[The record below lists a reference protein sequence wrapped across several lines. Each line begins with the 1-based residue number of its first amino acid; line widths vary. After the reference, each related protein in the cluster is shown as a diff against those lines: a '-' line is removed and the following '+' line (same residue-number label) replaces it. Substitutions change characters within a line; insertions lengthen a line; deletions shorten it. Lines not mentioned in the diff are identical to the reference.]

1 MLENINSFIGGLC
14 LVSVGLMFGYI
25 LSDTKLTK
33 NKKIITIIIIIVYS
47 ILYGLIYKEFDNS
60 LRSIINFVI
69 NTLIFKFLFNFKLS
83 KAIFVSFLHGI
94 VLMIADIFCMIF
106 YKYVCHLTNEYI
118 TNNIAGSL
126 IGNITVS
133 IIFVAITLI
142 LRKPL
147 KKILSYKVTSNKRVI
162 IYIILTICCV
172 AVFFFFAITSITE
185 GISVRNLFFGIFAI
199 IVFLVITSSF
209 IRQNIKNERL
219 TKEYDNLIDFVKEYE
234 MIIENQRIDRHENKN
249 TLVNIK
255 SKLIDKSKRN
265 DIIEYIDSILKE
277 KTTFSKEKYAKL
289 GYLPSNGLKGLFYY
303 KIDQAENMG
312 IKVSISIPKDVSKSL
327 LYDLK
332 DNDYKELCKIL
343 GVYLDNAIE
352 ASIISDDKNIGI
364 EIYNRQDYVSV
375 IISNSYCG
383 EIDEVSINKTGY
395 STKGSGRGYGL
406 SLVNRII
413 KSNPIFENETNVT
426 PKLYIQKLTIKKSIN
441 D

>member
-1 MLENINSFIGGLC
+1 MLENISRIIGGILISSIG
-14 LVSVGLMFGYI
+14 LVFGYL
-25 LSDTKLTK
+25 LSNEKFTK
-33 NKKIITIIIIIVYS
+33 KKIAITVIIIIAYS
-47 ILYGLIYKEFDNS
+47 IGYNFIYYNVGNS
-60 LRSIINFVI
+60 MRGIINFAI
-69 NTLIFKFLFNFKLS
+69 NTLIFKFLFNFKLF
-83 KAIFVSFLHGI
+83 KAIFVSFLHSILLLASEMLCLIILFFFTNISNGYIYNIMAGGI
-94 VLMIADIFCMIF
+94 
-106 YKYVCHLTNEYI
+106 
-118 TNNIAGSL
+118 
-126 IGNITVS
+126 IGNVLVCTVF
-133 IIFVAITLI
+133 IFLAIA

-147 KKILSYKVTSNKRVI
+147 KKLLSSRVTQNTRI
-162 IYIILTICCV
+162 ITYIILTICCI
-172 AVFFFFAITSITE
+172 AFFFFFAITGMNNSNTK
-185 GISVRNLFFGIFAI
+185 SFFIGSFAI
-199 IVFLVITSSF
+199 IVFITILFSF
-209 IRQNIKNERL
+209 IKQNIKNERL

-303 KIDQAENMG
+303 KIDRAENMG

-332 DNDYKELCKIL
+332 GNDYKELCKII

-406 SLVNRII
+406 SLVNKII

>member
-1 MLENINSFIGGLC
+1 MLENISRIIGGILISSIG
-14 LVSVGLMFGYI
+14 LVFGYL
-25 LSDTKLTK
+25 LSNEKFTK
-33 NKKIITIIIIIVYS
+33 KKIAITVIIIIAYS
-47 ILYGLIYKEFDNS
+47 IGYNFIYYNVGNS
-60 LRSIINFVI
+60 MRGIINFAI
-69 NTLIFKFLFNFKLS
+69 NTLIFKFLFNFKLF
-83 KAIFVSFLHGI
+83 KAIFVSFLHSILLLASEMLCLIILFFFTNISNGYIYNIMAGGI
-94 VLMIADIFCMIF
+94 
-106 YKYVCHLTNEYI
+106 
-118 TNNIAGSL
+118 
-126 IGNITVS
+126 IGNVLVCTVF
-133 IIFVAITLI
+133 IFLAIA

-147 KKILSYKVTSNKRVI
+147 KKLLSSRVTQNTRI
-162 IYIILTICCV
+162 ITYIILTICCI
-172 AVFFFFAITSITE
+172 AFFFFFAITSMNNSNTK
-185 GISVRNLFFGIFAI
+185 SFFIGSFAI
-199 IVFLVITSSF
+199 IVFITILFSF
-209 IRQNIKNERL
+209 IKQNIKNERL

-303 KIDQAENMG
+303 KIDRAENMG

-332 DNDYKELCKIL
+332 GNDYKELCKII

-406 SLVNRII
+406 SLVNKII

>member
-1 MLENINSFIGGLC
+1 MLENISRIIGGILISSIG
-14 LVSVGLMFGYI
+14 LVFGYL
-25 LSDTKLTK
+25 LSNEKFTK
-33 NKKIITIIIIIVYS
+33 KKIAITVIIIIAYS
-47 ILYGLIYKEFDNS
+47 IGYNFIYYNVSNS
-60 LRSIINFVI
+60 MRGIINFAI
-69 NTLIFKFLFNFKLS
+69 NTLIFKFLFDFKLF
-83 KAIFVSFLHGI
+83 KAIFVSFLHSILLLASEMICLIILFFFTNISNGYIYNIMAGGI
-94 VLMIADIFCMIF
+94 
-106 YKYVCHLTNEYI
+106 
-118 TNNIAGSL
+118 
-126 IGNITVS
+126 IGNVLVCTVF
-133 IIFVAITLI
+133 IFLAIA

-147 KKILSYKVTSNKRVI
+147 KKLLSSRVTQNTRI
-162 IYIILTICCV
+162 ITYIILTICCI
-172 AVFFFFAITSITE
+172 AFFFFFAITGMNNSNTK
-185 GISVRNLFFGIFAI
+185 SFFIGSFAI
-199 IVFLVITSSF
+199 IVFITILFSF
-209 IRQNIKNERL
+209 IKQNIKNERL

-303 KIDQAENMG
+303 KIDRAENMG

-332 DNDYKELCKIL
+332 GNDYKELCKIL

-406 SLVNRII
+406 SLVNKII

>member
-1 MLENINSFIGGLC
+1 MLENISRIIGGILI
-14 LVSVGLMFGYI
+14 SSIGLIFGYL
-25 LSDTKLTK
+25 LSNDKFTK
-33 NKKIITIIIIIVYS
+33 KKIAITIIIIIAYS
-47 ILYGLIYKEFDNS
+47 IGYNFIYYNVGNS
-60 LRSIINFVI
+60 MRGIINFAI
-69 NTLIFKFLFNFKLS
+69 NTLIFKFLFNFKLF
-83 KAIFVSFLHGI
+83 KAIFVSFLHSILLLASEMLCLIILFFFTNISNGYIYNIMAGGI
-94 VLMIADIFCMIF
+94 
-106 YKYVCHLTNEYI
+106 
-118 TNNIAGSL
+118 
-126 IGNITVS
+126 IGNVLVCTVF
-133 IIFVAITLI
+133 IFLAIA

-147 KKILSYKVTSNKRVI
+147 KKLLSSRVTQNTRI
-162 IYIILTICCV
+162 ITYIILTICCI
-172 AVFFFFAITSITE
+172 AFFFFFAITGMNNSNTK
-185 GISVRNLFFGIFAI
+185 SFFIGSFAI
-199 IVFLVITSSF
+199 IAFITILFSF
-209 IRQNIKNERL
+209 IKQNIKNERL

-303 KIDQAENMG
+303 KIDRAENMG

-332 DNDYKELCKIL
+332 GNDYKELCKII

-406 SLVNRII
+406 SLVNKII

>member
-1 MLENINSFIGGLC
+1 MLENISRIIGGILI
-14 LVSVGLMFGYI
+14 SSIGLIFGYL
-25 LSDTKLTK
+25 LSNDKFTK
-33 NKKIITIIIIIVYS
+33 KKIAITIIIIIAYS
-47 ILYGLIYKEFDNS
+47 IGYNFIYYNVSNS
-60 LRSIINFVI
+60 MRGIINFAI
-69 NTLIFKFLFNFKLS
+69 NTLIFKFLFNFKLF
-83 KAIFVSFLHGI
+83 KAIFVSFLHSILLLASEMLCLIILFFFTNINNGYIYNIMAGGI
-94 VLMIADIFCMIF
+94 
-106 YKYVCHLTNEYI
+106 
-118 TNNIAGSL
+118 
-126 IGNITVS
+126 IGNVLVCTVF
-133 IIFVAITLI
+133 IFLAIA

-147 KKILSYKVTSNKRVI
+147 KKLLSSRVTQNTRI
-162 IYIILTICCV
+162 ITYIILTICCI
-172 AVFFFFAITSITE
+172 AFFFFFAITGMNNSNTK
-185 GISVRNLFFGIFAI
+185 SFFIGSFAI
-199 IVFLVITSSF
+199 IVFITILFSF
-209 IRQNIKNERL
+209 IKQNIKNERL

-303 KIDQAENMG
+303 KIDRAENMG

-332 DNDYKELCKIL
+332 GNDYKELCKII

-406 SLVNRII
+406 SLVNKII

>member
-1 MLENINSFIGGLC
+1 MLENISRIIGGILISSIG
-14 LVSVGLMFGYI
+14 LVFGYL
-25 LSDTKLTK
+25 LSNEKFTK
-33 NKKIITIIIIIVYS
+33 KKIAITVIIIIAYS
-47 ILYGLIYKEFDNS
+47 IGYNFIYYNVSNS
-60 LRSIINFVI
+60 MRGIINFAI
-69 NTLIFKFLFNFKLS
+69 NTLIFKFLFDFKLF
-83 KAIFVSFLHGI
+83 KAIFVSFLHSILLLASEMLCLIILFFFTNISNGYIYNIMAGGI
-94 VLMIADIFCMIF
+94 
-106 YKYVCHLTNEYI
+106 
-118 TNNIAGSL
+118 
-126 IGNITVS
+126 IGNVLVCTVF
-133 IIFVAITLI
+133 IFLAIA

-147 KKILSYKVTSNKRVI
+147 KKLLSSRVTQNTRI
-162 IYIILTICCV
+162 ITYIILTICCI
-172 AVFFFFAITSITE
+172 AFFFFFAITGMNNSNTK
-185 GISVRNLFFGIFAI
+185 SFFIGSFAI
-199 IVFLVITSSF
+199 IVFITILFSF
-209 IRQNIKNERL
+209 IKQNIKNERL

-303 KIDQAENMG
+303 KIDRAENIG

-332 DNDYKELCKIL
+332 GNDYKELCKIL

-406 SLVNRII
+406 SLVNKII

>member
-1 MLENINSFIGGLC
+1 MLENISDIIGCLC
-14 LVSVGLMFGYI
+14 LTSIGLVFGYL
-25 LSDTKLTK
+25 LSNDKFTK
-33 NKKIITIIIIIVYS
+33 KKIAITIIIIIAYS
-47 ILYGLIYKEFDNS
+47 IGYNFIYYNVGNS
-60 LRSIINFVI
+60 MRGIINFAI
-69 NTLIFKFLFNFKLS
+69 NTLIFKFLFNFKLF
-83 KAIFVSFLHGI
+83 KAIFVSFLHSILLLASEMLCLIILFFFTNISNGYIYNIMAGGI
-94 VLMIADIFCMIF
+94 
-106 YKYVCHLTNEYI
+106 
-118 TNNIAGSL
+118 
-126 IGNITVS
+126 IGNVLVCTVF
-133 IIFVAITLI
+133 IFLAIA

-147 KKILSYKVTSNKRVI
+147 KKLLSSRVTQNTRI
-162 IYIILTICCV
+162 ITYIILTICCI
-172 AVFFFFAITSITE
+172 AFFFFFAITGMNNSNTK
-185 GISVRNLFFGIFAI
+185 SFFIGSFAI
-199 IVFLVITSSF
+199 IVFITILFSF
-209 IRQNIKNERL
+209 IKQNIKNERL

-303 KIDQAENMG
+303 KIDHAENMG

-332 DNDYKELCKIL
+332 GNDYKELCKIL

-406 SLVNRII
+406 SLVNKII

>member
-1 MLENINSFIGGLC
+1 MLENISRIIGGILISSIG
-14 LVSVGLMFGYI
+14 LVFGYL
-25 LSDTKLTK
+25 LSNEKFTK
-33 NKKIITIIIIIVYS
+33 KKIAITVIIIIAYS
-47 ILYGLIYKEFDNS
+47 IGYNFIYYNVSNS
-60 LRSIINFVI
+60 MRGIINFAI
-69 NTLIFKFLFNFKLS
+69 NTLIFKFLFNFKLF
-83 KAIFVSFLHGI
+83 KAIFVSFLHSILLLASEMICLIILFFFTNISNGYIYNIMAGGI
-94 VLMIADIFCMIF
+94 
-106 YKYVCHLTNEYI
+106 
-118 TNNIAGSL
+118 
-126 IGNITVS
+126 IGNVLVCTVF
-133 IIFVAITLI
+133 IFLAIA
-142 LRKPL
+142 LRKPI
-147 KKILSYKVTSNKRVI
+147 KKLLSSRVTQNTRI
-162 IYIILTICCV
+162 ITYIILTICCI
-172 AVFFFFAITSITE
+172 AFFFFFAITGMNNSNTK
-185 GISVRNLFFGIFAI
+185 SFFIGSFAI
-199 IVFLVITSSF
+199 IVFITILFSF
-209 IRQNIKNERL
+209 IKQNIKNERL

-303 KIDQAENMG
+303 KIDRAENIG

-332 DNDYKELCKIL
+332 GNDYKELCKIL

-406 SLVNRII
+406 SLVNKII

>member
-1 MLENINSFIGGLC
+1 MLENISDIIGCLC
-14 LVSVGLMFGYI
+14 LTSIGLVFGYL
-25 LSDTKLTK
+25 LSNEKFTK
-33 NKKIITIIIIIVYS
+33 KKIAITIIIIIAYS
-47 ILYGLIYKEFDNS
+47 IGYNFIYYNVGNS
-60 LRSIINFVI
+60 MRGIINFAI
-69 NTLIFKFLFNFKLS
+69 NTLIFKFLFNFKLF
-83 KAIFVSFLHGI
+83 KAIFVSFLHSILLLASEMLCLIILFFFTNINNGYIYNIMAGGI
-94 VLMIADIFCMIF
+94 
-106 YKYVCHLTNEYI
+106 
-118 TNNIAGSL
+118 
-126 IGNITVS
+126 IGNVLVCTVF
-133 IIFVAITLI
+133 IFLAIA

-147 KKILSYKVTSNKRVI
+147 KKLLSSRVTQNTRI
-162 IYIILTICCV
+162 ITYIILTICCI
-172 AVFFFFAITSITE
+172 AFFFFFAITGMNNSNTK
-185 GISVRNLFFGIFAI
+185 SFFIGSFAI
-199 IVFLVITSSF
+199 IVFITILFSF
-209 IRQNIKNERL
+209 IKQNIKNERL

-234 MIIENQRIDRHENKN
+234 MIIENQRIDRRENKN

-303 KIDQAENMG
+303 KIDRAENMG

-332 DNDYKELCKIL
+332 GNDYKELCKIL

-406 SLVNRII
+406 SLVNKII

>member
-1 MLENINSFIGGLC
+1 MLENISRIIGGILI
-14 LVSVGLMFGYI
+14 SSIGLIFGYL
-25 LSDTKLTK
+25 LSNDKFTK
-33 NKKIITIIIIIVYS
+33 KKIAITIIIIIAYS
-47 ILYGLIYKEFDNS
+47 IGYNFIYYNVGNS
-60 LRSIINFVI
+60 MRGIINFAI
-69 NTLIFKFLFNFKLS
+69 NTLIFKFLFNFKLF
-83 KAIFVSFLHGI
+83 KAIFVSFLHSILLLASEMLCLIILFFFTNINNGYIYNIMAGGI
-94 VLMIADIFCMIF
+94 
-106 YKYVCHLTNEYI
+106 
-118 TNNIAGSL
+118 
-126 IGNITVS
+126 IGNVLVCTVF
-133 IIFVAITLI
+133 IFLAIA

-147 KKILSYKVTSNKRVI
+147 KKLLSSRVTQNTRI
-162 IYIILTICCV
+162 ITYIILTICCV
-172 AVFFFFAITSITE
+172 AVFFFFAITGMNNSNTK
-185 GISVRNLFFGIFAI
+185 SFFIGSFAI
-199 IVFLVITSSF
+199 IVFITILFSF
-209 IRQNIKNERL
+209 IKQNIKNERL

-303 KIDQAENMG
+303 KIDRAENIG

-332 DNDYKELCKIL
+332 GNDYKELCKIL

-406 SLVNRII
+406 SLVNKII

>member
-1 MLENINSFIGGLC
+1 MLENISRIIGGILISSIG
-14 LVSVGLMFGYI
+14 LVFGYL
-25 LSDTKLTK
+25 LSNEKFTK
-33 NKKIITIIIIIVYS
+33 KKIAITIIIIIAYS
-47 ILYGLIYKEFDNS
+47 IGYNFIYYNVSNS
-60 LRSIINFVI
+60 MRGIINFAI
-69 NTLIFKFLFNFKLS
+69 NTLIFKFLFDFKLF
-83 KAIFVSFLHGI
+83 KAIFVSFLHSILLLASEMLCLIILFFFTNINNGYIYNIMAGGI
-94 VLMIADIFCMIF
+94 
-106 YKYVCHLTNEYI
+106 
-118 TNNIAGSL
+118 
-126 IGNITVS
+126 IGNVLVCTVF
-133 IIFVAITLI
+133 IFLAIA

-147 KKILSYKVTSNKRVI
+147 KKLLSSRVTQNTRI
-162 IYIILTICCV
+162 ITYIILTICCI
-172 AVFFFFAITSITE
+172 AFFFFFAITGMNNSNTK
-185 GISVRNLFFGIFAI
+185 SFFIGSFAI
-199 IVFLVITSSF
+199 IVFITILFSF
-209 IRQNIKNERL
+209 IKQNIKNERL

-303 KIDQAENMG
+303 KIDRAENIG

-332 DNDYKELCKIL
+332 GNDYKELCKIL

-406 SLVNRII
+406 SLVNKII

>member
-1 MLENINSFIGGLC
+1 MLENISDIIGCLC
-14 LVSVGLMFGYI
+14 LTSIGLVFGYL
-25 LSDTKLTK
+25 LSNEKFTK
-33 NKKIITIIIIIVYS
+33 KKIAITIIIIIAYS
-47 ILYGLIYKEFDNS
+47 IGYNFIYYNVGNS
-60 LRSIINFVI
+60 MRGIINFAI
-69 NTLIFKFLFNFKLS
+69 NTLIFKFLFNFKLF
-83 KAIFVSFLHGI
+83 KATFVSFLHSILLLASEMLCLIILFFFTNINNGYIYNIMAGGI
-94 VLMIADIFCMIF
+94 
-106 YKYVCHLTNEYI
+106 
-118 TNNIAGSL
+118 
-126 IGNITVS
+126 IGNVLVCTVF
-133 IIFVAITLI
+133 IFLAIA

-147 KKILSYKVTSNKRVI
+147 KKLLSSRVTQNTRI
-162 IYIILTICCV
+162 ITYIILTICCI
-172 AVFFFFAITSITE
+172 AFFFFFAITGMNNSNTK
-185 GISVRNLFFGIFAI
+185 SFFIGSFAI
-199 IVFLVITSSF
+199 IVFITILFSF
-209 IRQNIKNERL
+209 IKQNIKNERL

-303 KIDQAENMG
+303 KIDRAENMG

-332 DNDYKELCKIL
+332 GNDYKELCKIL

-406 SLVNRII
+406 SLVNKII

>member
-1 MLENINSFIGGLC
+1 MLENISRIIGGILI
-14 LVSVGLMFGYI
+14 SSIGLIFGYL
-25 LSDTKLTK
+25 LSNEKFTK
-33 NKKIITIIIIIVYS
+33 KKIAITIIIIIAYS
-47 ILYGLIYKEFDNS
+47 IGYNFIYYNVGNS
-60 LRSIINFVI
+60 MRGIINFAI
-69 NTLIFKFLFNFKLS
+69 NTLIFKFLFNFKLF
-83 KAIFVSFLHGI
+83 KAIFVSFLHSILLLASEMLCLIILFFFTNINNGYIYNIMAGGI
-94 VLMIADIFCMIF
+94 
-106 YKYVCHLTNEYI
+106 
-118 TNNIAGSL
+118 
-126 IGNITVS
+126 IGNVLVCTVF
-133 IIFVAITLI
+133 IFLAIA

-147 KKILSYKVTSNKRVI
+147 KKLLSSRVTQNTRI
-162 IYIILTICCV
+162 ITYIILTICCI
-172 AVFFFFAITSITE
+172 AFFFFFAITGMNNSNTK
-185 GISVRNLFFGIFAI
+185 SFFIGSFAI
-199 IVFLVITSSF
+199 IVFITILFSF
-209 IRQNIKNERL
+209 IKQNIKNERL

-303 KIDQAENMG
+303 KIDRAENIG

-332 DNDYKELCKIL
+332 GNDYKELCKIL

-406 SLVNRII
+406 SLVNKII

>member
-1 MLENINSFIGGLC
+1 MLENISDIIGCLC
-14 LVSVGLMFGYI
+14 LTSIGLVFGYL
-25 LSDTKLTK
+25 LSNEKFTK
-33 NKKIITIIIIIVYS
+33 KKIAITIIIIIAYS
-47 ILYGLIYKEFDNS
+47 IGYNFIYYNVGNS
-60 LRSIINFVI
+60 MRGIINFAI
-69 NTLIFKFLFNFKLS
+69 NTLIFKFLFNFKLF
-83 KAIFVSFLHGI
+83 KAIFVSFLHSILLLASEMLCLIILFFFTNISNGYIYNIMAGGI
-94 VLMIADIFCMIF
+94 
-106 YKYVCHLTNEYI
+106 
-118 TNNIAGSL
+118 
-126 IGNITVS
+126 IGNVLVCTVF
-133 IIFVAITLI
+133 IFLAIA

-147 KKILSYKVTSNKRVI
+147 KKLLSSRVTQNTRI
-162 IYIILTICCV
+162 ITYIILTICCI
-172 AVFFFFAITSITE
+172 AFFFFFAITGMNNSNTK
-185 GISVRNLFFGIFAI
+185 SFFIGSFAI
-199 IVFLVITSSF
+199 IVFITILFSF
-209 IRQNIKNERL
+209 IKQNIKNERL

-303 KIDQAENMG
+303 KIDHAENMG

-332 DNDYKELCKIL
+332 GNDYKELCKIL

-406 SLVNRII
+406 SLVNKII

>member
-1 MLENINSFIGGLC
+1 MLENISRIIGGILISSIG
-14 LVSVGLMFGYI
+14 LVFGYL
-25 LSDTKLTK
+25 LSNEKFTK
-33 NKKIITIIIIIVYS
+33 KKIAITIIIIIAYS
-47 ILYGLIYKEFDNS
+47 IGYNFIYYNVSNS
-60 LRSIINFVI
+60 MRGIINFAI
-69 NTLIFKFLFNFKLS
+69 NTLIFKFLFNFKLF
-83 KAIFVSFLHGI
+83 KAIFVSFLHSILLLASEMLCLIILFFFTNINNGYIYNIMAGGI
-94 VLMIADIFCMIF
+94 
-106 YKYVCHLTNEYI
+106 
-118 TNNIAGSL
+118 
-126 IGNITVS
+126 IGNVLVCTVF
-133 IIFVAITLI
+133 IFLAIA

-147 KKILSYKVTSNKRVI
+147 KKLLSSRVTQNTRI
-162 IYIILTICCV
+162 ITYIILTICCI
-172 AVFFFFAITSITE
+172 AFFFFFAITGMNNSNTK
-185 GISVRNLFFGIFAI
+185 SFFIGSFAI
-199 IVFLVITSSF
+199 IVFITILFSF
-209 IRQNIKNERL
+209 IKQNIKNERL

-303 KIDQAENMG
+303 KIDRAENMG

-332 DNDYKELCKIL
+332 GNDYKELCKII

-406 SLVNRII
+406 SLVNKII

>member
-1 MLENINSFIGGLC
+1 MLENISDIIGCLC
-14 LVSVGLMFGYI
+14 LTSIGLVFGYL
-25 LSDTKLTK
+25 LSNEKFTK
-33 NKKIITIIIIIVYS
+33 KKIAITIIIIIAYS
-47 ILYGLIYKEFDNS
+47 IGYNFIYYNVGNS
-60 LRSIINFVI
+60 MRGIINFAI
-69 NTLIFKFLFNFKLS
+69 NTLIFKFLFNFKLF
-83 KAIFVSFLHGI
+83 KAIFVSFLHSILLLASEMLCLIILFFFTNINNGYIYNIMAGGI
-94 VLMIADIFCMIF
+94 VGNVLVCTVFIFLAIA
-106 YKYVCHLTNEYI
+106 
-118 TNNIAGSL
+118 
-126 IGNITVS
+126 
-133 IIFVAITLI
+133 

-147 KKILSYKVTSNKRVI
+147 KKLLSSRVTQNTRI
-162 IYIILTICCV
+162 ITYIILTICCI
-172 AVFFFFAITSITE
+172 AFFFFFAITGMNNSNTK
-185 GISVRNLFFGIFAI
+185 SFFIGSFAI
-199 IVFLVITSSF
+199 IVFITILFSF
-209 IRQNIKNERL
+209 IKQNIKNERL

-303 KIDQAENMG
+303 KIDRAENMG

-332 DNDYKELCKIL
+332 GNDYKELCKIL

-406 SLVNRII
+406 SLVNKII

>member
-1 MLENINSFIGGLC
+1 MLENISRIIGGILI
-14 LVSVGLMFGYI
+14 SSIGLIFGYL
-25 LSDTKLTK
+25 LSNEKFTK
-33 NKKIITIIIIIVYS
+33 KKIAITVIIIIAYS
-47 ILYGLIYKEFDNS
+47 IGYNFIYYNVSNS
-60 LRSIINFVI
+60 MRGIINFAI
-69 NTLIFKFLFNFKLS
+69 NTLIFKFLFNFKLF
-83 KAIFVSFLHGI
+83 KAIFVSFLHSILLLASEMLCLIILFFFTNINNGYIYNIMAGGI
-94 VLMIADIFCMIF
+94 
-106 YKYVCHLTNEYI
+106 
-118 TNNIAGSL
+118 
-126 IGNITVS
+126 IGNVLVCTVF
-133 IIFVAITLI
+133 IFLAIA

-147 KKILSYKVTSNKRVI
+147 KKLLSSRVTQNTRI
-162 IYIILTICCV
+162 ITYIILTICCI
-172 AVFFFFAITSITE
+172 AFFFFFAITGMNNSNTK
-185 GISVRNLFFGIFAI
+185 SFFIGSFAI
-199 IVFLVITSSF
+199 IVFITILFSF
-209 IRQNIKNERL
+209 IKQNIKNERL

-303 KIDQAENMG
+303 KIDRAENIG

-332 DNDYKELCKIL
+332 GNDYKELCKIL

-406 SLVNRII
+406 SLVNKII

>member
-83 KAIFVSFLHGI
+83 KAIFISFLHVILLIISELTLFAIVGI
-94 VLMIADIFCMIF
+94 FTGDD
-106 YKYVCHLTNEYI
+106 KSYI
-118 TNNIAGSL
+118 HENLA
-126 IGNITVS
+126 GNIGRNIIVS
-133 IIFVAITLI
+133 AIFVILALI
-142 LRKPL
+142 LRKTL
-147 KKILSYKVTSNKRVI
+147 RKLMNFKVSSNEKVS
-162 IYIILTICCV
+162 IYIIFVIVCI
-172 AVFFFFAITSITE
+172 FFFFYYGFSQKLEGPQIFISIFTIT
-185 GISVRNLFFGIFAI
+185 LFLI
-199 IVFLVITSSF
+199 ILFSLIK
-209 IRQNIKNERL
+209 QNIKNERL

-303 KIDQAENMG
+303 KIDRAENMG

-332 DNDYKELCKIL
+332 GNDYKELCKII

>member
-1 MLENINSFIGGLC
+1 MLENISDIIGCLC
-14 LVSVGLMFGYI
+14 LTSIGLIFGYL
-25 LSDTKLTK
+25 LSNDKFTK
-33 NKKIITIIIIIVYS
+33 KKIVITIIIIIAYS
-47 ILYGLIYKEFDNS
+47 IGYNFIYYNVGNS
-60 LRSIINFVI
+60 MRGIINFAI
-69 NTLIFKFLFNFKLS
+69 NTLIFKFLFNFKLF
-83 KAIFVSFLHGI
+83 KAIFVSFLHSILLLASEMLCLIILFFFTNINNGYIYNIMAGGI
-94 VLMIADIFCMIF
+94 
-106 YKYVCHLTNEYI
+106 
-118 TNNIAGSL
+118 
-126 IGNITVS
+126 IGNVLVCTVF
-133 IIFVAITLI
+133 IFLAIA

-147 KKILSYKVTSNKRVI
+147 KKLLSSRVTQNTRI
-162 IYIILTICCV
+162 ITYIILTICCI
-172 AVFFFFAITSITE
+172 AFFFFFAITGMNNSNTK
-185 GISVRNLFFGIFAI
+185 SFFIGSFAI
-199 IVFLVITSSF
+199 IVFITILFSF
-209 IRQNIKNERL
+209 IKQNIKNERL

-303 KIDQAENMG
+303 KIDHAENMG

-332 DNDYKELCKIL
+332 GNDYKELCKII

-406 SLVNRII
+406 SLVNKII

>member
-1 MLENINSFIGGLC
+1 MLENISRIIGGILI
-14 LVSVGLMFGYI
+14 SSIGLIFGYL
-25 LSDTKLTK
+25 LSNDKFTK
-33 NKKIITIIIIIVYS
+33 KKIAITIIIIIAYS
-47 ILYGLIYKEFDNS
+47 IGYNFIYYNVGNS
-60 LRSIINFVI
+60 MRGIINFAI
-69 NTLIFKFLFNFKLS
+69 NTLIFKFLFNFKLF
-83 KAIFVSFLHGI
+83 KAIFVSFLHSILLLASEMLCLIILFFFTNISNGYIYNIMAGGI
-94 VLMIADIFCMIF
+94 
-106 YKYVCHLTNEYI
+106 
-118 TNNIAGSL
+118 
-126 IGNITVS
+126 IGNVLVCTVF
-133 IIFVAITLI
+133 IFLAIA

-147 KKILSYKVTSNKRVI
+147 KKLLSSRVTQNTRI
-162 IYIILTICCV
+162 ITYIILTICCI
-172 AVFFFFAITSITE
+172 AFFFFFAITGMNNSNTK
-185 GISVRNLFFGIFAI
+185 SFFIGSFAI
-199 IVFLVITSSF
+199 IVFITILFSF
-209 IRQNIKNERL
+209 IKQNIKNERL

-303 KIDQAENMG
+303 KIDRAENMG

-332 DNDYKELCKIL
+332 GNDYKELCKII

-406 SLVNRII
+406 SLVNKII

>member
-1 MLENINSFIGGLC
+1 MLENISDIIGCLC
-14 LVSVGLMFGYI
+14 LTSIGLVFGYL
-25 LSDTKLTK
+25 LSNEKFTK
-33 NKKIITIIIIIVYS
+33 KKIAITIIIIIAYS
-47 ILYGLIYKEFDNS
+47 IGYNFIYYNVGNS
-60 LRSIINFVI
+60 MRGIINFAI
-69 NTLIFKFLFNFKLS
+69 NTLIFKFLFNFKLF
-83 KAIFVSFLHGI
+83 KAIFVSFLHSILLLASEMLCLIILFFFTNINNGYIYNIMAGGI
-94 VLMIADIFCMIF
+94 
-106 YKYVCHLTNEYI
+106 
-118 TNNIAGSL
+118 
-126 IGNITVS
+126 IGNVLVCTVF
-133 IIFVAITLI
+133 IFLAIA

-147 KKILSYKVTSNKRVI
+147 KKLLSSRVTQNTRI
-162 IYIILTICCV
+162 ITYIILTICCI
-172 AVFFFFAITSITE
+172 AFFFFFAITGMNNSNTK
-185 GISVRNLFFGIFAI
+185 SFFIGSFAI
-199 IVFLVITSSF
+199 IVFITILFSF
-209 IRQNIKNERL
+209 IKQNIKNERL

-303 KIDQAENMG
+303 KIDHAENMG

-332 DNDYKELCKIL
+332 GNDYKELCKIL

-406 SLVNRII
+406 SLVNKII

>member
-1 MLENINSFIGGLC
+1 MLENISRIIGGILI
-14 LVSVGLMFGYI
+14 SSIGLIFGYL
-25 LSDTKLTK
+25 LSNDKFTK
-33 NKKIITIIIIIVYS
+33 KKIAITIIIIIAYS
-47 ILYGLIYKEFDNS
+47 IGYNFIYYNVGNS
-60 LRSIINFVI
+60 MRGIINFAI
-69 NTLIFKFLFNFKLS
+69 NTLIFKFLFNFKLF
-83 KAIFVSFLHGI
+83 KAIFVSFLHSILLLASEMLCLIILFFFTNISNGYIYNIMAGGI
-94 VLMIADIFCMIF
+94 
-106 YKYVCHLTNEYI
+106 
-118 TNNIAGSL
+118 
-126 IGNITVS
+126 IGNVLVCTVF
-133 IIFVAITLI
+133 IFLAIA

-147 KKILSYKVTSNKRVI
+147 KKLLSSRVTQNTRI
-162 IYIILTICCV
+162 ITYIILTICCI
-172 AVFFFFAITSITE
+172 AFFFFFAITSMNNSNTK
-185 GISVRNLFFGIFAI
+185 SFFIGSFAI
-199 IVFLVITSSF
+199 IVFITILFSF
-209 IRQNIKNERL
+209 IKQNIKNERL

-303 KIDQAENMG
+303 KIDRAENMG

-332 DNDYKELCKIL
+332 GNDYKELCKII

-406 SLVNRII
+406 SLVNKII

>member
-1 MLENINSFIGGLC
+1 MLENISDIIGCLC
-14 LVSVGLMFGYI
+14 LTSIGLVFGYL
-25 LSDTKLTK
+25 LSNEKFTK
-33 NKKIITIIIIIVYS
+33 KKIAITIIIIIAYS
-47 ILYGLIYKEFDNS
+47 IGYNFIYYNVGNS
-60 LRSIINFVI
+60 MRGIINFAI
-69 NTLIFKFLFNFKLS
+69 NTLIFKFLFNFKLF
-83 KAIFVSFLHGI
+83 KAIFVSFLHSILLLASEMLCLIILFFFTNISNGYIYNIMAGGI
-94 VLMIADIFCMIF
+94 
-106 YKYVCHLTNEYI
+106 
-118 TNNIAGSL
+118 
-126 IGNITVS
+126 IGNVLVCTVF
-133 IIFVAITLI
+133 IFLAIA

-147 KKILSYKVTSNKRVI
+147 KKLLSSRVTQNTRI
-162 IYIILTICCV
+162 ITYIILTICCI
-172 AVFFFFAITSITE
+172 AFFFFFAITGMNNSNTK
-185 GISVRNLFFGIFAI
+185 SFFIGSFAI
-199 IVFLVITSSF
+199 IVFITILFSF
-209 IRQNIKNERL
+209 IKQNIKNERL

-303 KIDQAENMG
+303 KIDRAENMG

-332 DNDYKELCKIL
+332 GNDYKELCKIL

-406 SLVNRII
+406 SLVNKII

>member
-1 MLENINSFIGGLC
+1 MLENISDIIGCLC
-14 LVSVGLMFGYI
+14 LTSIGLVFGYL
-25 LSDTKLTK
+25 LSNEKFTK
-33 NKKIITIIIIIVYS
+33 KKIAITIIIIIAYS
-47 ILYGLIYKEFDNS
+47 IGYNFIYYNVGNS
-60 LRSIINFVI
+60 MRGIINFAI
-69 NTLIFKFLFNFKLS
+69 NTLIFKFLFNFKLF
-83 KAIFVSFLHGI
+83 KAIFVSFLHSILLLASEMLCLIILFFFTNINNGYIYNIMAGGI
-94 VLMIADIFCMIF
+94 
-106 YKYVCHLTNEYI
+106 
-118 TNNIAGSL
+118 
-126 IGNITVS
+126 IGNVLVCT
-133 IIFVAITLI
+133 IFIFLAIA

-147 KKILSYKVTSNKRVI
+147 KKLLSSRVTQNTRI
-162 IYIILTICCV
+162 ITYIILTICCI
-172 AVFFFFAITSITE
+172 AFFFFFAITGMNNSNTK
-185 GISVRNLFFGIFAI
+185 SFFIGSFAI
-199 IVFLVITSSF
+199 IVFITILFSF
-209 IRQNIKNERL
+209 IKQNIKNERL

-303 KIDQAENMG
+303 KIDRAENMG

-332 DNDYKELCKIL
+332 GNDYKELCKIL

-406 SLVNRII
+406 SLVNKII

>member
-1 MLENINSFIGGLC
+1 MLENISRIIGGILI
-14 LVSVGLMFGYI
+14 SSIGLIFGYL
-25 LSDTKLTK
+25 LSNEKFTK
-33 NKKIITIIIIIVYS
+33 KKIAITIIIIIAYS
-47 ILYGLIYKEFDNS
+47 IGYNFIYYNVGNS
-60 LRSIINFVI
+60 MRGIINFAI
-69 NTLIFKFLFNFKLS
+69 NTLIFKFLFNFKLF
-83 KAIFVSFLHGI
+83 KAIFVSFLHSILLLASEMLCLIILFFFTNINNGYIYNIMAGGI
-94 VLMIADIFCMIF
+94 
-106 YKYVCHLTNEYI
+106 
-118 TNNIAGSL
+118 
-126 IGNITVS
+126 IGNVLVCTVF
-133 IIFVAITLI
+133 IFLAIA

-147 KKILSYKVTSNKRVI
+147 KKLLSSRVTQNTRI
-162 IYIILTICCV
+162 ITYIILTICCI
-172 AVFFFFAITSITE
+172 AFFFFFAITGMNNSNTK
-185 GISVRNLFFGIFAI
+185 SFFIGSFAI
-199 IVFLVITSSF
+199 IVFITILFSF
-209 IRQNIKNERL
+209 IKQNIKNERL

-303 KIDQAENMG
+303 KIDHAENMG

-332 DNDYKELCKIL
+332 GNDYKELCKII

-406 SLVNRII
+406 SLVNKII

>member
-69 NTLIFKFLFNFKLS
+69 NTLIFKFLFNFKLF
-83 KAIFVSFLHGI
+83 KAIFVSFLHSILLLASEMLCLIILFFFTNISNGYIYNIMAGGI
-94 VLMIADIFCMIF
+94 
-106 YKYVCHLTNEYI
+106 
-118 TNNIAGSL
+118 
-126 IGNITVS
+126 IGNVLVCTVF
-133 IIFVAITLI
+133 IFLAIA

-147 KKILSYKVTSNKRVI
+147 KKLLSSRVTQNTRI
-162 IYIILTICCV
+162 ITYIILTICCI
-172 AVFFFFAITSITE
+172 AFFFFFAITGMNNSNTK
-185 GISVRNLFFGIFAI
+185 SFFIGSFAI
-199 IVFLVITSSF
+199 IVFITILFSF
-209 IRQNIKNERL
+209 IKQNIKNERL

-303 KIDQAENMG
+303 KIDHAENMG

-332 DNDYKELCKIL
+332 GNDYKELCKIL

-406 SLVNRII
+406 SLVNKII

>member
-1 MLENINSFIGGLC
+1 MLENISRIIGGILI
-14 LVSVGLMFGYI
+14 SSIGLIFGYL
-25 LSDTKLTK
+25 LSNDKFTK
-33 NKKIITIIIIIVYS
+33 KKIAITIIIIIAYS
-47 ILYGLIYKEFDNS
+47 IGYNFIYYNVGNS
-60 LRSIINFVI
+60 MRGIINFAI
-69 NTLIFKFLFNFKLS
+69 NTLIFKFLFNFKLF
-83 KAIFVSFLHGI
+83 KAIFVSFLHSILLLASEMLCLIILFFFTNINNGYIYNIMAGGI
-94 VLMIADIFCMIF
+94 
-106 YKYVCHLTNEYI
+106 
-118 TNNIAGSL
+118 
-126 IGNITVS
+126 IGNVLVCTVF
-133 IIFVAITLI
+133 IFLAIA

-147 KKILSYKVTSNKRVI
+147 KKLLSSRVTQNTRI
-162 IYIILTICCV
+162 ITYIILTICCI
-172 AVFFFFAITSITE
+172 AFFFFFAITGMNNSNTK
-185 GISVRNLFFGIFAI
+185 SFFIGSFAI
-199 IVFLVITSSF
+199 IVFITILFSF
-209 IRQNIKNERL
+209 IKQNIKNERL

-303 KIDQAENMG
+303 KIDRAENIG

-332 DNDYKELCKIL
+332 GNDYKELCKIL

-406 SLVNRII
+406 SLVNKII

>member
-1 MLENINSFIGGLC
+1 MLENISRIIGGILI
-14 LVSVGLMFGYI
+14 SSIGLIFGYL
-25 LSDTKLTK
+25 LSNDKFTK
-33 NKKIITIIIIIVYS
+33 KKIAITIIIIIAYS
-47 ILYGLIYKEFDNS
+47 IGYNFIYYNVGNS
-60 LRSIINFVI
+60 MRGIINFAI
-69 NTLIFKFLFNFKLS
+69 NTLIFKFLFNFKLF
-83 KAIFVSFLHGI
+83 KAIFVSFLHSILLLASEMLCLIILFFFTNISNGYIYNIMAGGI
-94 VLMIADIFCMIF
+94 
-106 YKYVCHLTNEYI
+106 
-118 TNNIAGSL
+118 
-126 IGNITVS
+126 IGNVLVCTVF
-133 IIFVAITLI
+133 IFLAIA

-147 KKILSYKVTSNKRVI
+147 KKLLSSRVTQNTRI
-162 IYIILTICCV
+162 ITYIILTICCI
-172 AVFFFFAITSITE
+172 AFFFFFAITGMNNSNTK
-185 GISVRNLFFGIFAI
+185 SFFIGSFAI
-199 IVFLVITSSF
+199 IVFITILFSF
-209 IRQNIKNERL
+209 IKQNIKNERL

-303 KIDQAENMG
+303 KIDHAENMG

-332 DNDYKELCKIL
+332 GNDYKELCKIL

-406 SLVNRII
+406 SLVNKIL

>member
-1 MLENINSFIGGLC
+1 MLENISDIIGCLC
-14 LVSVGLMFGYI
+14 LTSIGLVFGYL
-25 LSDTKLTK
+25 LSNEKFTK
-33 NKKIITIIIIIVYS
+33 KKIAITIIIIIAYS
-47 ILYGLIYKEFDNS
+47 IGYNFIYYNVGNS
-60 LRSIINFVI
+60 MRGIINFAI
-69 NTLIFKFLFNFKLS
+69 NTLIFKFLFNFKLF
-83 KAIFVSFLHGI
+83 KAIFVSFLHSILLLASEMLCLIILFFFTNISNGYIYNIMAGGI
-94 VLMIADIFCMIF
+94 
-106 YKYVCHLTNEYI
+106 
-118 TNNIAGSL
+118 
-126 IGNITVS
+126 IGNVLVCTVF
-133 IIFVAITLI
+133 IFLAIA

-147 KKILSYKVTSNKRVI
+147 KKLLSSRVTQNTRI
-162 IYIILTICCV
+162 ITYIILTICCI
-172 AVFFFFAITSITE
+172 AFFFFFAITGMNNSNTK
-185 GISVRNLFFGIFAI
+185 SFFIGSFAI
-199 IVFLVITSSF
+199 IVFITILFSF
-209 IRQNIKNERL
+209 IKQNIKNERL

-303 KIDQAENMG
+303 KIDRAENMG

-332 DNDYKELCKIL
+332 GNDYKELCKII

>member
-1 MLENINSFIGGLC
+1 MLENISDIIGCLC
-14 LVSVGLMFGYI
+14 LTSIGLVFGYL
-25 LSDTKLTK
+25 LSNEKFTK
-33 NKKIITIIIIIVYS
+33 KKIAITIIIIIAYS
-47 ILYGLIYKEFDNS
+47 IGYNFIYYNVSNS
-60 LRSIINFVI
+60 MRRGIINFAI
-69 NTLIFKFLFNFKLS
+69 NTLIFKFLFNFKLF
-83 KAIFVSFLHGI
+83 KAIFVSFLHSILLLASEMLCLIILFFFTNINNGYIYNIMAGGI
-94 VLMIADIFCMIF
+94 
-106 YKYVCHLTNEYI
+106 
-118 TNNIAGSL
+118 
-126 IGNITVS
+126 IGNVLVCTVF
-133 IIFVAITLI
+133 IFLAIA

-147 KKILSYKVTSNKRVI
+147 KKLLSSRVTQNTRI
-162 IYIILTICCV
+162 ITYIILTICCI
-172 AVFFFFAITSITE
+172 AFFFFFAITGMNNSNTK
-185 GISVRNLFFGIFAI
+185 SFFIGSFAI
-199 IVFLVITSSF
+199 IVFITILFSF
-209 IRQNIKNERL
+209 IKQNIKNERL

-303 KIDQAENMG
+303 KIDRAENMG

-332 DNDYKELCKIL
+332 GNDYKELCKIL

-406 SLVNRII
+406 SLVNKII